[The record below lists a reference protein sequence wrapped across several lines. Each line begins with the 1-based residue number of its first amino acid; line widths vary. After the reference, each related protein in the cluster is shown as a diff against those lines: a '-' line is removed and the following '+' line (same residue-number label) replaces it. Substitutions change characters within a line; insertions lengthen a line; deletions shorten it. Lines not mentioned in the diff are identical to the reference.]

1 MGSSD
6 TCASTF
12 DPKRPAMDQL
22 ELTAANYVDSDE
34 EKDMLKE
41 QKIKDA
47 IEANSGFTVC
57 ILKIKFLI
65 DGVGLFLGESC
76 VQLACL
82 SATIEACGHD

>member
-1 MGSSD
+1 MQDLQKTIEEAWENRKSI
-6 TCASTF
+6 STES
-12 DPKRPAMDQL
+12 P
-22 ELTAANYVDSDE
+22 E
-34 EKDMLKE
+34 
-41 QKIKDA
+41 KIKDA

-65 DGVGLFLGESC
+65 DEVGLFLGESC